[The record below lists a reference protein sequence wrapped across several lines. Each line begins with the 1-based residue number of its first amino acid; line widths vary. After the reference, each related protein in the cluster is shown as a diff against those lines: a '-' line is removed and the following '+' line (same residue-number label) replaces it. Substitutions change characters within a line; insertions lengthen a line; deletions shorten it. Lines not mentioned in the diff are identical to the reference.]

1 MLQSSAPLDLAFQ
14 ALADPTRRI
23 MVERLSRS
31 PASVSELARPLDM
44 TLSAVVQHLAV
55 LEASGLVRSEKVGR
69 VRTCRIEPA
78 ALRTAERWI
87 SERRASWERRLD
99 RLGDFL
105 SETEPSAKP
114 RRKEMSKRSTKHATF
129 TIERSF
135 AVPPA
140 RVFAAYADAKSKAR
154 WFGGPDEWQKSNL
167 KLDFKVGG
175 RETMSGGPPGGPVH
189 FYNAL
194 YQDIVPN
201 ERIVMT
207 YEMHLDKTRISVSLG
222 TTEFK
227 PAGQGTKLVYT
238 EQSVFLD
245 GHDDAGAREHGTRA
259 LFDNLEAALKRE
271 AKAA

>member
-1 MLQSSAPLDLAFQ
+1 
-14 ALADPTRRI
+14 
-23 MVERLSRS
+23 
-31 PASVSELARPLDM
+31 
-44 TLSAVVQHLAV
+44 
-55 LEASGLVRSEKVGR
+55 
-69 VRTCRIEPA
+69 
-78 ALRTAERWI
+78 
-87 SERRASWERRLD
+87 
-99 RLGDFL
+99 
-105 SETEPSAKP
+105 
-114 RRKEMSKRSTKHATF
+114 MSKRSTTHATF

-140 RVFAAYADAKSKAR
+140 RVFAAYADAEAKAR
-154 WFGGPDEWQKSNL
+154 WFGGPDEWEKKSNL
-167 KLDFKVGG
+167 KLDFRVGG
-175 RETMSGGPPGGPVH
+175 RESVSGGPPGGPVH

-227 PAGQGTKLVYT
+227 PDGQGTRLVYT

>member
-1 MLQSSAPLDLAFQ
+1 
-14 ALADPTRRI
+14 
-23 MVERLSRS
+23 
-31 PASVSELARPLDM
+31 
-44 TLSAVVQHLAV
+44 
-55 LEASGLVRSEKVGR
+55 
-69 VRTCRIEPA
+69 
-78 ALRTAERWI
+78 
-87 SERRASWERRLD
+87 
-99 RLGDFL
+99 
-105 SETEPSAKP
+105 
-114 RRKEMSKRSTKHATF
+114 MSKRSTTHATF

-167 KLDFKVGG
+167 TLDFKVGG

-259 LFDNLEAALKRE
+259 LFDNLAAALKRE

>member
-1 MLQSSAPLDLAFQ
+1 
-14 ALADPTRRI
+14 
-23 MVERLSRS
+23 
-31 PASVSELARPLDM
+31 
-44 TLSAVVQHLAV
+44 
-55 LEASGLVRSEKVGR
+55 
-69 VRTCRIEPA
+69 
-78 ALRTAERWI
+78 
-87 SERRASWERRLD
+87 
-99 RLGDFL
+99 
-105 SETEPSAKP
+105 
-114 RRKEMSKRSTKHATF
+114 MSKRSTTHATF

-167 KLDFKVGG
+167 TLDFKVGG

-189 FYNAL
+189 FYNAR

>member
-1 MLQSSAPLDLAFQ
+1 
-14 ALADPTRRI
+14 
-23 MVERLSRS
+23 
-31 PASVSELARPLDM
+31 
-44 TLSAVVQHLAV
+44 
-55 LEASGLVRSEKVGR
+55 
-69 VRTCRIEPA
+69 
-78 ALRTAERWI
+78 
-87 SERRASWERRLD
+87 
-99 RLGDFL
+99 
-105 SETEPSAKP
+105 
-114 RRKEMSKRSTKHATF
+114 MSKRSTTHATF

-167 KLDFKVGG
+167 TLDFKVGG

-189 FYNAL
+189 FYNAV